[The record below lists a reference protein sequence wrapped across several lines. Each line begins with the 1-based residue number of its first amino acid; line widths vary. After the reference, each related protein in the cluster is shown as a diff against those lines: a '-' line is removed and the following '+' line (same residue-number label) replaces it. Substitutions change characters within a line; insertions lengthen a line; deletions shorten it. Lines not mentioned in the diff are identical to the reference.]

1 MKRTVFIL
9 SIIIFGSLTIFF
21 SYVFLKRLS
30 LPYNNEGNYFDE
42 NDLITY
48 QIQSVTVYGI
58 FTLISLLVVG
68 IILYRYFLMKR
79 FVRHNR

>member
-9 SIIIFGSLTIFF
+9 SITIVGSLTMFF
-21 SYVFLKRLS
+21 CYVFLKRLN

-48 QIQSVTVYGI
+48 KIQSVTVYGTL
-58 FTLISLLVVG
+58 TLISLLVLG